1 MENRLSELMEIEEE
15 YEEMKTKLKYED
27 GKFLNNDRKDNE
39 ILIIRG
45 ENTNLKKAI
54 TTLEE
59 KIKQQDK
66 LIEDKI
72 NEISSLKSLNTELN
86 TKLDEKQKELNL
98 CSNININISNHPQ
111 MDKCP
116 FCNNIVANRDIK
128 SSTNPIEA
136 KPQLK
141 VTHFQKVM
149 PNLMKKSSSAINSN
163 NTTFLNQTSSSVLN
177 NNYTKG
183 ESNSDRAQNDFL
195 AKYFTNK
202 HSKSKSQLNH
212 SSIKITRLPNG
223 HMSNR
228 SNAPIPPINQ
238 QNFSMN
244 NINAYK
250 QLFNSSVNHA
260 NRKNGNK
267 TNYSARHGDY

>member
-1 MENRLSELMEIEEE
+1 
-15 YEEMKTKLKYED
+15 
-27 GKFLNNDRKDNE
+27 
-39 ILIIRG
+39 
-45 ENTNLKKAI
+45 
-54 TTLEE
+54 
-59 KIKQQDK
+59 
-66 LIEDKI
+66 
-72 NEISSLKSLNTELN
+72 
-86 TKLDEKQKELNL
+86 
-98 CSNININISNHPQ
+98 

-149 PNLMKKSSSAINSN
+149 PNLMKKSTSAINSN

-202 HSKSKSQLNH
+202 HSKSKSQLSH